1 MGTFVL
7 CCFKL
12 WWQTERDEPQ
22 GQPTRS
28 ARLWRLPPWGE
39 HRFWGE
45 QPPLSGRTPTY
56 VFSLLPAAPPPCRQR
71 AGSPLRRRSPSPPCT
86 RCCIPRASRRW
97 LAACS
102 RSSTLLRTL
111 GPHRCKPCGEQNQAL
126 LLQAPRLLPSLYL
139 MKAGACP
146 RVRRTLLLPC
156 SRGAAGPGDQRRQTP
171 RTAGDGG
178 ERWWS
183 DSARRR
189 LPGPGAVLGRAKWAL
204 PPDAG
209 VWVTARSLALRS
221 CLCRS
226 HGSTAGPSPTWCHGR
241 DSVAAG
247 GDPAP
252 AWSYPF
258 RFWSEMFKD
267 GLEW

>member
-1 MGTFVL
+1 MSTFVL

-12 WWQTERDEPQ
+12 CWQTERDEPQ

-28 ARLWRLPPWGE
+28 TRLWRLPLWAKHCCWGD
-39 HRFWGE
+39 
-45 QPPLSGRTPTY
+45 QPPLSGSTPTY

-102 RSSTLLRTL
+102 RSSTLLRTP

-126 LLQAPRLLPSLYL
+126 LLQAPCLLPSLYL

-146 RVRRTLLLPC
+146 RARHKLLLPC
-156 SRGAAGPGDQRRQTP
+156 SRGAAGPGDQHGQPP

-183 DSARRR
+183 DSARRG
-189 LPGPGAVLGRAKWAL
+189 LPGPGAVLGRARWAL

-209 VWVTARSLALRS
+209 VWVTARSLAVRCACAVPTGAQPGLRPPGATDVTAS
-221 CLCRS
+221 LLGVTLPLPGAAPSGFDQKCLRM
-226 HGSTAGPSPTWCHGR
+226 
-241 DSVAAG
+241 V
-247 GDPAP
+247 
-252 AWSYPF
+252 
-258 RFWSEMFKD
+258 
-267 GLEW
+267 